1 MPKSYSYLST
11 GTTSPI
17 FVPRTRDSQIVRPG
31 QDYFLVQLHSAQAAF
46 QGSIWSKA
54 KRLLVASSVSFRR
67 PGMSKEAI
75 RGIQRSVEVKAERA
89 EKLGLQ
95 PNLVGLVPAVITDFS
110 VSLEFVLDS
119 ENRLASLSKLI
130 NDDSFLA
137 TVSFAPG
144 ASMVAKTVGGLA
156 DKIITAFFTGDERA
170 PILQFSGDFNLA
182 AGDPEALREGY
193 YVILGTRDDAHPSPR
208 PGAEFQIAGGALLA
222 DGDPVSDLSYVVL
235 DVRRTEARTRDLH
248 DGAAWDTKLR
258 EAEDEAR
265 LPADS
270 DSAVTWQKCRSL
282 IREAQVL
289 LRTDVNYLRSE
300 ADAIIL
306 GVLNQCQEAIG
317 GTKLRAGSLAEA
329 EAASPLILSRGDL
342 DLMQLSV
349 EPEGVLDALDSYAER
364 AMEARATLRE
374 VCAR

>member
-1 MPKSYSYLST
+1 
-11 GTTSPI
+11 
-17 FVPRTRDSQIVRPG
+17 
-31 QDYFLVQLHSAQAAF
+31 
-46 QGSIWSKA
+46 
-54 KRLLVASSVSFRR
+54 
-67 PGMSKEAI
+67 
-75 RGIQRSVEVKAERA
+75 
-89 EKLGLQ
+89 
-95 PNLVGLVPAVITDFS
+95 
-110 VSLEFVLDS
+110 
-119 ENRLASLSKLI
+119 
-130 NDDSFLA
+130 
-137 TVSFAPG
+137 
-144 ASMVAKTVGGLA
+144 
-156 DKIITAFFTGDERA
+156 
-170 PILQFSGDFNLA
+170 
-182 AGDPEALREGY
+182 
-193 YVILGTRDDAHPSPR
+193 
-208 PGAEFQIAGGALLA
+208 
-222 DGDPVSDLSYVVL
+222 L